1 MHGPRDYL
9 VGLAQLHEIDS
20 ADERR
25 ALWRQGLASL
35 ARAGS
40 HQQPAPLEGLRAEAF
55 LASMKRAFSTGLVDD
70 VGWMSPGLAA
80 AALFEIAAAL
90 PPGDEKREL
99 GRRVLESLMRGDAAT
114 FAMLATSLAS
124 SSRRGLGTP
133 AVRARL
139 GVAMRLPLGLETG

>member
-9 VGLAQLHEIDS
+9 VGLAKLHEIDS

-35 ARAGS
+35 AMAASNQR
-40 HQQPAPLEGLRAEAF
+40 PVPLEGLRPDALHASIRVAF
-55 LASMKRAFSTGLVDD
+55 ASGLVDD

-90 PPGDEKREL
+90 PSGEEKREL
-99 GRRVLESLMRGDAAT
+99 GRRVL
-114 FAMLATSLAS
+114 
-124 SSRRGLGTP
+124 
-133 AVRARL
+133 
-139 GVAMRLPLGLETG
+139 

>member
-9 VGLAQLHEIDS
+9 VGLAQLHEIES
-20 ADERR
+20 AEERR

-35 ARAGS
+35 SRAAS
-40 HQQPAPLEGLRAEAF
+40 NQQPAPLEGLRSDA
-55 LASMKRAFSTGLVDD
+55 LHASLRVAFSTGLVDD

-80 AALFEIAAAL
+80 AALFEIAASL
-90 PPGDEKREL
+90 PPGEEKREL
-99 GRRVLESLMRGDAAT
+99 GRRVLEALMRGDAAT

-139 GVAMRLPLGLETG
+139 GVAVRLPIGLETG